1 MRGARGGGLGVPLPP
16 ELAFANSQVPS
27 TLCNPATHF
36 SKPCDTGHISALSF
50 LLPLGAPQEG
60 MARPGCAARL
70 HRRRQEA
77 AATGSSG
84 MRARGAGLA
93 QSDVHPSELPPRG
106 IPPCASP
113 GKLSTGGGGVGS
125 KSRLCTQGCLSGTAG
140 QVGAVL
146 SAPTAQRPPQTLHS
160 PPISAGWLP

>member
-84 MRARGAGLA
+84 MRARGLA
-93 QSDVHPSELPPRG
+93 WRSRTCILPSCYLGESLRAPHLGNCP
-106 IPPCASP
+106 
-113 GKLSTGGGGVGS
+113 LE
-125 KSRLCTQGCLSGTAG
+125 
-140 QVGAVL
+140 VGAW
-146 SAPTAQRPPQTLHS
+146 APSRDFAHRGAFRVRP
-160 PPISAGWLP
+160 GR